1 MSFPDFVRILLFKKL
16 IILDIKKD
24 IITLLYI
31 TIGINGHNWSQV
43 NNWIFIPDNTR
54 VVQNQDIRSL
64 KDVWR
69 IA

>member
-31 TIGINGHNWSQV
+31 TIGINGHN
-43 NNWIFIPDNTR
+43 
-54 VVQNQDIRSL
+54 
-64 KDVWR
+64 
-69 IA
+69 